1 MKKKN
6 LDAYVSFVQSMHIST
21 ASRRSMMQMLCDESE
36 EEPQSA
42 RIIRKKAPVSAWQR
56 FERISGLA
64 AMLIV
69 GFSAGI
75 LFYSAAKM
83 VSQDVT
89 TTIVCSVPEQ
99 FTDTAF
105 SDYFQKTGD
114 NLEQMP
120 QPSSTLAVSSYN
132 RCIKEQQQELQRLQK
147 EQERLESEPDDGRL
161 MNPWEYLQPAN
172 TMRGILMHFQE
183 HETDNISL
191 RTIGIGYCKEEQ
203 LLYFTLMNAGDVDA
217 VFRTEIALYDYKR
230 EKELVRGNA
239 ALPLWQRGFLTGYL
253 CQDPLRELPDENG
266 YCITVPAHSAAELT
280 LHIPDKTDIMR
291 DHLSLVFYLDSSS
304 EPAYTKYFEMTEQM
318 LLMPRQQEKEL
329 LDFAAEH
336 SELEY

>member
-21 ASRRSMMQMLCDESE
+21 ASRRNMMQMLCDESE
-36 EEPQSA
+36 EQPQSL
-42 RIIRKKAPVSAWQR
+42 RIVRKKTPVTAWPR

-99 FTDTAF
+99 LTDTAF

-114 NLEQMP
+114 DLEQMP
-120 QPSSTLAVSSYN
+120 HPTDSLAVSSYN
-132 RCIKEQQQELQRLQK
+132 KCIANQQRELQWLQK
-147 EQERLESEPDDGRL
+147 EEERLEAEQDDGRL
-161 MNPWEYLQPAN
+161 LNPWNYLQPAN
-172 TMRGILMHFQE
+172 TMRRILMYFQE
-183 HETDNISL
+183 HEVDNNPL
-191 RTIGIGYCKEEQ
+191 RTLGIGYCKEEQ
-203 LLYFTLMNAGDVDA
+203 LLYFTLMNSGEEDA

-230 EKELVRGNA
+230 EEELVCDNA

-253 CQDPLRELPDENG
+253 CDNPLRELPDENR

-280 LHIPDKTDIMR
+280 LHIPEGTNIMR
-291 DHLSLVFYLDSSS
+291 DILSLVLYSDSSRT
-304 EPAYTKYFEMTEQM
+304 PAYTKYFEMTEQM

-336 SELEY
+336 SKLEY

>member
-6 LDAYVSFVQSMHIST
+6 LDAYVSFVQSMHISA
-21 ASRRSMMQMLCDESE
+21 ASRRTMMQMLCDESE
-36 EEPQSA
+36 EQPQSL
-42 RIIRKKAPVSAWQR
+42 RIVRKKTPVTAWPR

-83 VSQDVT
+83 VSQNVT

-99 FTDTAF
+99 LTDTAF

-114 NLEQMP
+114 DLEQMP
-120 QPSSTLAVSSYN
+120 HPTDSLAVSSYN
-132 RCIKEQQQELQRLQK
+132 KCIANQQRELQWLQK
-147 EQERLESEPDDGRL
+147 EEERLEAEQDDGRL
-161 MNPWEYLQPAN
+161 LNPWNYLQPAN
-172 TMRGILMHFQE
+172 TMRRILMYFQE
-183 HETDNISL
+183 HEADNISL

-203 LLYFTLMNAGDVDA
+203 LIYFTLMNSGDEDA

-253 CQDPLRELPDENG
+253 CKDPLRQSPEG
-266 YCITVPAHSAAELT
+266 YCITIPAHSAAELT
-280 LHIPDKTDIMR
+280 LHIPEGTNIMR
-291 DHLSLVFYLDSSS
+291 DILSLVLYSDSSRT
-304 EPAYTKYFEMTEQM
+304 PAYTKYFEMTEQM

-336 SELEY
+336 SKLEY

>member
-6 LDAYVSFVQSMHIST
+6 LDAYVSFVQSMHISA
-21 ASRRSMMQMLCDESE
+21 ASRRNMMQMLCDESE
-36 EEPQSA
+36 EQPQSA

-69 GFSAGI
+69 GISIGI

-89 TTIVCSVPEQ
+89 NPIVCSVPEQ

-105 SDYFQKTGD
+105 SDYFQKTEAD
-114 NLEQMP
+114 LKQMP
-120 QPSSTLAVSSYN
+120 QPGSTFAVSVYN
-132 RCIKEQQQELQRLQK
+132 RCIKEQQKELQRLQR
-147 EQERLESEPDDGRL
+147 EQDRLESEPDDGRL

-191 RTIGIGYCKEEQ
+191 RTMGIGYCKEEQ
-203 LLYFTLMNAGDVDA
+203 LLYFTLINSGAEDA
-217 VFRTEIALYDYKR
+217 VFHTEIALYDYNRK
-230 EKELVRGNA
+230 KELVRGNA

-253 CQDPLRELPDENG
+253 CKDPLRQSPEG
-266 YCITVPAHSAAELT
+266 YCITIPAHSAAELT
-280 LHIPDKTDIMR
+280 LHIPEETDIMR
-291 DHLSLVFYLDSSS
+291 DHLSLVFYSESGS

-318 LLMPRQQEKEL
+318 LLMPRQQEKDL